1 MGAAIKAAPFNFVD
15 MNIQKA
21 VFSFIFI
28 FGIVFLNAQ
37 DQIPKKI
44 LFVGNSYTYFWNLPH
59 TVDLLAESEDIDIT
73 TRQSTAGGANWSH
86 HWNGERDL
94 NTKEI
99 IAEGDFDIVVIQNH
113 SMSTID
119 RPDSLMHYGKLLN
132 DHIRK
137 TGAQTYL
144 YMTWAREWDPY
155 MIEPIKE
162 KYIELAEK
170 INARIV
176 PVGLAW
182 QRARELRPDFPL
194 YFPDGSHQSALGTYL
209 SACVFYGVITGKSPV
224 GLTHRLISEDK
235 FGEKIYIQLQ
245 TAEDALFCQ
254 KVAEEIINQFID

>member
-1 MGAAIKAAPFNFVD
+1 MAAKAAPFFNFIH
-15 MNIQKA
+15 MNIRKA
-21 VFSFIFI
+21 IFSFLLF
-28 FGIVFLNAQ
+28 FGFVLLHAQ
-37 DQIPKKI
+37 EETPNKI

-73 TRQSTAGGANWSH
+73 TKQSTAGGANWAH
-86 HWNGERDL
+86 HWKGERNL
-94 NTKEI
+94 KTKEI

-119 RPDSLMHYGKLLN
+119 RPDSLMYYGELLN
-132 DHIRK
+132 EHIRK
-137 TGAQTYL
+137 SGAQTYL
-144 YMTWAREWDPY
+144 YMTWAREWNPY
-155 MIEPIKE
+155 MMEPIKE
-162 KYIELAEK
+162 KYTQLAEK

-209 SACVFYGVITGKSPV
+209 SACVFYGILTGKSPV
-224 GLTHRLISEDK
+224 GLTSRLISEDK
-235 FGEKIYIQLQ
+235 YGEKIYIQLQ

-254 KVAEEIINQFID
+254 KVAEEIINEYID